1 MTLHHSHVL
10 NWKIR
15 TLQSLSV
22 VETHMEAIMKV
33 ITVIDKVAT
42 GECNEEDFIKAYNR
56 YRHDIADKE
65 D

>member
-15 TLQSLSV
+15 TLQSLAV
-22 VETHMEAIMKV
+22 VDTHMEAIMKV

-42 GECNEEDFIKAYNR
+42 GECNEEDFIKAYNK

>member
-33 ITVIDKVAT
+33 ITVIDKVAI